1 MKDDALIVFTGDKG
15 GVGKSTLAV
24 LMTEWLLSQSKKVH
38 LVDADP
44 NQTSKIW
51 TEKCEAL
58 GYKANFPDAPITI
71 VDTAGTSG
79 SSLNQYIRKADI
91 IVVPFQP
98 HVADL
103 ETVVGWFL
111 SINDGLQS
119 RVVFVPNRLTN
130 TKEQRDGL
138 DELRQV
144 VKEAGR
150 GRVAPGLS
158 NRPAVYPPLL
168 NGRKEN
174 FFSLPLDEKVK
185 KEVQT
190 TFAGIMRSRG

>member
-24 LMTEWLLSQSKKVH
+24 LITEWFLSQGQQVN
-38 LVDADP
+38 LIDADP
-44 NQTSKIW
+44 NQTSKTW
-51 TEKCEAL
+51 VEKCGAL
-58 GYKANFPDAPITI
+58 GYQVSFPDAHVTI

-79 SSLNQYIRKADI
+79 SSLNKYIRHADT

-111 SINDGLQS
+111 SINQELQS
-119 RVVFVPNRLTN
+119 RVVFVPNRLTP

-138 DELRQV
+138 QELRNII
-144 VKEAGR
+144 KDEGR
-150 GRVAPGLS
+150 GHLAPGLS

-174 FFSLPLDEKVK
+174 FFRLILDVKVK
-185 KEVQT
+185 QEIEAV
-190 TFAGIMRSRG
+190 FASITQN

>member
-1 MKDDALIVFTGDKG
+1 VK
-15 GVGKSTLAV
+15 
-24 LMTEWLLSQSKKVH
+24 
-38 LVDADP
+38 
-44 NQTSKIW
+44 
-51 TEKCEAL
+51 
-58 GYKANFPDAPITI
+58 I

-111 SINDGLQS
+111 SINEGLQS
-119 RVVFVPNRLTN
+119 RVVFVPNRLTK

-138 DELRQV
+138 QELRQV

-174 FFSLPLDEKVK
+174 FFSISLDEKVK

>member
-1 MKDDALIVFTGDKG
+1 MKDDTLIVFTGDKG

-24 LMTEWLLSQSKKVH
+24 LMTEWLLSQGKQVH
-38 LVDADP
+38 LIDADP
-44 NQTSKIW
+44 NQTSKTW
-51 TEKCEAL
+51 AEKCAAL
-58 GYKANFPDAPITI
+58 GYQVSFPDASITI

-79 SSLNQYIRKADI
+79 SSLNKYIRRADI

-111 SINDGLQS
+111 SINPELQKHAI
-119 RVVFVPNRLTN
+119 FVPNRLTQ
-130 TKEQRDGL
+130 TKEQREGL
-138 DELRQV
+138 QQV
-144 VKEAGR
+144 SDMLKEEGR
-150 GRVAPGLS
+150 GCLAPGLS

-174 FFSLPLDEKVK
+174 FFRLPLDEKVK
-185 KEVQT
+185 QEVEAV
-190 TFAGIMRSRG
+190 FSSIIRN

>member
-1 MKDDALIVFTGDKG
+1 VKDDALIVFTGDKG

-24 LMTEWLLSQSKKVH
+24 LITEWLLSRGKHVH
-38 LVDADP
+38 LIDADP
-44 NQTSKIW
+44 NQTSKTW
-51 TEKCEAL
+51 VEKCGAL
-58 GYKANFPDAPITI
+58 GYQVSSPDAPVSI

-79 SSLNQYIRKADI
+79 SSLNQYIRRADI

-111 SINDGLQS
+111 STNPQLQK
-119 RVVFVPNRLTN
+119 RVVFVPNRLTP

-138 DELRQV
+138 QEVRNIL
-144 VKEAGR
+144 KEEGR
-150 GRVAPGLS
+150 GRLAPGLS

-174 FFSLPLDEKVK
+174 FFSLLLDEKVK
-185 KEVQT
+185 QEVEAV
-190 TFAGIMRSRG
+190 FASITSN

>member
-1 MKDDALIVFTGDKG
+1 MQEHTLIVFTGDKG

-24 LMTEWLLSQSKKVH
+24 LMTEWLLSQGTKVQ

-44 NQTSKIW
+44 NQTAKIW
-51 TEKCEAL
+51 AEKCESQ
-58 GYKANFPDAPITI
+58 GYRVSTPDAPVTI
-71 VDTAGTSG
+71 ADTAGTSG
-79 SSLNQYIRKADI
+79 ASLNKYIRQADI

-111 SINDGLQS
+111 SINEELQE
-119 RVVFVPNRLTN
+119 RVVFVPNRLTH

-138 DELRQV
+138 EELRKIL
-144 VKEAGR
+144 KEAGQ
-150 GRVAPGLS
+150 GRLAPGLAD
-158 NRPAVYPPLL
+158 RPAVYPPLL

-174 FFSLPLDEKVK
+174 FFNLRLDEKAK
-185 KEVQT
+185 QEVGA
-190 TFAGIMRSRG
+190 TFRSIMKR

>member
-24 LMTEWLLSQSKKVH
+24 LITEWLLSQGKRAN
-38 LVDADP
+38 LIDADP
-44 NQTSKIW
+44 NQTSKTW
-51 TEKCEAL
+51 VEKCGAL
-58 GYKANFPDAPITI
+58 GYQVSFPDASVTI

-79 SSLNQYIRKADI
+79 SSLNKYIRQADI

-111 SINDGLQS
+111 SINPALQS
-119 RVVFVPNRLTN
+119 RVVFVPTRLTP

-138 DELRQV
+138 QELRNIL
-144 VKEAGR
+144 KEEGR
-150 GRVAPGLS
+150 GQLAPGLS

-168 NGRKEN
+168 NGRQEN
-174 FFSLPLDEKVK
+174 FFSLVVDAKVK
-185 KEVQT
+185 QEVEAV
-190 TFAGIMRSRG
+190 FASITQN